1 MRTLVA
7 VFGVALAIGA
17 LPSSAPAAPVR
28 KAPTAK
34 AVVSPAGGAM
44 AASAKAATQG
54 YLSPS
59 RLPDA
64 IHLIGPPPPEGS
76 GTKTGDV
83 ATYENTRL
91 MQGSERW
98 VLAAH
103 DAVFGADAMMQDLS
117 CALGVELT
125 AARAPVLHHLLERMV
140 FDADG
145 AGEAAK
151 RYYRRPRPFV
161 ENGGPI
167 CVEAE
172 DWLRR
177 SYSYPSG
184 HSTYSWTVALALAE
198 IAPDRAEQVLAR
210 ARAYAESRV
219 VCGVHYQSDIQAGRV
234 TATAVYAALQANAAF
249 RHDLARARLELRRQR
264 VRPAPAPPEECRIEA
279 QAEATPI
286 W

>member
-1 MRTLVA
+1 MFTKGLIAA
-7 VFGVALAIGA
+7 VSGVA
-17 LPSSAPAAPVR
+17 
-28 KAPTAK
+28 T
-34 AVVSPAGGAM
+34 AVVLASSPVAARLPPASASAAK
-44 AASAKAATQG
+44 AASAKSGAQG
-54 YLSPS
+54 YLAPGK
-59 RLPDA
+59 LPDA
-64 IHLIGPPPPEGS
+64 IHLLGPPPPEGS

-83 ATYENTRL
+83 ATYEATRL
-91 MQGSERW
+91 LQGSERW

-103 DAVFGADAMMQDLS
+103 DAAFGADAMMQDFS

-125 AARAPVLHHLLERMV
+125 PARAPILYRMLERLV

-145 AGEAAK
+145 VGGAAK
-151 RYYRRPRPFV
+151 AYYRRPRPFV

-184 HSTYSWTVALALAE
+184 HSTYSWAVALALTQ
-198 IAPDRAEQVLAR
+198 IAPDRAEWVLAR

-219 VCGVHYQSDIQAGRV
+219 VCGVHYESDIQAGRV
-234 TATAVYAALQANAAF
+234 TATMVYAALEADEAF
-249 RHDLARARLELRRQR
+249 RRDLQRARLELKRLR
-264 VRPAPAPPEECRIEA
+264 VHPAPPPKEECRIEA
-279 QAEATPI
+279 QAGATPI